1 MNETGTPIDV
11 AIAVHGSLIA
21 AAVTDYAKQEEA
33 QQILRRHG
41 FSHRKEI
48 DLFIQ
53 QYDAPSLQVKR
64 TLKALLDLQDAGY
77 EVACDPELTTGSL
90 GAGVMEQPPRGMW
103 DMLSAVSNIRIEMG
117 KFLSASSF
125 EANTQ
130 STPLALSLHHK
141 TQFLSS
147 LLREVEEAL
156 EDVAVGLHVAGL
168 NGPEPARP
176 RAAPLRDDPD
186 TPSAGR

>member
-53 QYDAPSLQVKR
+53 QYDAPSLLVKR

-90 GAGVMEQPPRGMW
+90 GGRVMEQPPRGMW
-103 DMLSAVSNIRIEMG
+103 DMLSAVSNIRIELA
-117 KFLSASSF
+117 KFLSASRF
-125 EANTQ
+125 EVRNQ
-130 STPLALSLHHK
+130 GTPLALSLHHK
-141 TQFLSS
+141 AEFLSI
-147 LLREVEEAL
+147 LMREVEKGL
-156 EDVAVGLHVAGL
+156 EDVAVGLHL
-168 NGPEPARP
+168 SSRTGPEPGPP
-176 RAAPLRDDPD
+176 RRLPRRDAPEN
-186 TPSAGR
+186 PSASR